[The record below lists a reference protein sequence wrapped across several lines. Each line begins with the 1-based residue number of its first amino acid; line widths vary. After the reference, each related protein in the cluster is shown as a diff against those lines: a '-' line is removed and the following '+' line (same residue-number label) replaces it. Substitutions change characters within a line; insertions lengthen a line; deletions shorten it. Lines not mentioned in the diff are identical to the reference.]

1 MVSLLT
7 LSFVLKSSSLMLYIL
22 SGSFLKL
29 SFYSVLSNILPSL
42 STKAGLLSISSLNCY
57 ISLLDFVDN
66 SFGISFYKSLIY
78 SFIFLSMV
86 DLSILSLALSFGVCE
101 FYIKFA
107 VCFLCY
113 ILYCFISSNG

>member
-7 LSFVLKSSSLMLYIL
+7 LSFDLKSSSLMLYIL

-86 DLSILSLALSFGVCE
+86 ELSIFGVS
-101 FYIKFA
+101 
-107 VCFLCY
+107 FLCY
-113 ILYCFISSNG
+113 IFYYFISSNG

>member
-1 MVSLLT
+1 MLSLLI
-7 LSFVLKSSSLMLYIL
+7 LSFELKSSSLMLYIL

-57 ISLLDFVDN
+57 ISLLDFVLS

-78 SFIFLSMV
+78 SFIF
-86 DLSILSLALSFGVCE
+86 
-101 FYIKFA
+101 
-107 VCFLCY
+107 
-113 ILYCFISSNG
+113 

>member
-86 DLSILSLALSFGVCE
+86 DLSILSLALSFAVCE

-107 VCFLCY
+107 VSFLCY

>member
-7 LSFVLKSSSLMLYIL
+7 VSFVLKSSSLMLYIL

-86 DLSILSLALSFGVCE
+86 ELSIFGVS
-101 FYIKFA
+101 
-107 VCFLCY
+107 FLCY
-113 ILYCFISSNG
+113 ILYYFIFSNG

>member
-7 LSFVLKSSSLMLYIL
+7 VSFVLKSSSLMLYIL
-22 SGSFLKL
+22 SGYFLKL

-78 SFIFLSMV
+78 SFIF
-86 DLSILSLALSFGVCE
+86 
-101 FYIKFA
+101 
-107 VCFLCY
+107 
-113 ILYCFISSNG
+113 

>member
-1 MVSLLT
+1 M
-7 LSFVLKSSSLMLYIL
+7 LKSSSLMLYIL

-78 SFIFLSMV
+78 SFIFAFM
-86 DLSILSLALSFGVCE
+86 SIFGVS
-101 FYIKFA
+101 
-107 VCFLCY
+107 FLCY
-113 ILYCFISSNG
+113 ILAGFYDSNG